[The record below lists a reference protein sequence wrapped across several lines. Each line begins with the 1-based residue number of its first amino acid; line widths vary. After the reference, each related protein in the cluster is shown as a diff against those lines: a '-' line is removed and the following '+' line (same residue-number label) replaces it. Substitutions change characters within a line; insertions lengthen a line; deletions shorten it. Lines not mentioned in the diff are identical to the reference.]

1 MMDETKMT
9 DEIIMAYADGELPD
23 AEARKVE
30 QAALAD
36 PALREKIRLFTETAK
51 QLKAA
56 AAELPPVPDALAH
69 KISAMLE
76 GDAARSDHPEPEN
89 VVSFPRRSW
98 VSQWP
103 AALAASI
110 TLAIGVAAG
119 AALGPFGAPEINPPF
134 GLAALA
140 DPEIGV
146 TLSSAASGSSAVLGS
161 GATLNVIASFVDADN
176 TLCREFD
183 YEAVDGPSIV
193 SVACRVNDGWRP
205 KIAIAAG
212 HDQAGTFAPASSL
225 EALETWLSTSGF
237 GDPLD
242 PENEKQRLADLD

>member
-9 DEIIMAYADGELPD
+9 DELIMAYADGQLPD

-36 PALREKIRLFTETAK
+36 PALQEKIRLFAETAR
-51 QLKAA
+51 QLKTA
-56 AAELPPVPDALAH
+56 AAELPPVPDALGQ

-76 GDAARSDHPEPEN
+76 KDAERVDQAEQDN
-89 VVSFPRRSW
+89 VVQLPRRSW
-98 VSQWP
+98 TGQWP

-119 AALGPFGAPEINPPF
+119 LALGPFGAPQTAPPF

-140 DPEIGV
+140 DPEISV
-146 TLSSAASGSSAVLGS
+146 SLSGAASGTSSVLGS
-161 GATLNVIASFVDADN
+161 GATLNVIASFVDADD

-183 YEAVDGPSIV
+183 YEAADGPSIV
-193 SVACRVNDGWRP
+193 SVACRVNDTWRP
-205 KIAIAAG
+205 KIAIAAS
-212 HDQAGTFAPASSL
+212 HEQAGTFAPASSL
-225 EALETWLSTSGF
+225 DALETWLSTSGF

-242 PENEKQRLADLD
+242 PAIEKQRLADLD

>member
-9 DEIIMAYADGELPD
+9 DELIMAYADGQLPD

-30 QAALAD
+30 RAALAD
-36 PALREKIRLFTETAK
+36 PALQEKIRLFTDTAR

-56 AAELPPVPDALAH
+56 AAELPPVPDALAQT
-69 KISAMLE
+69 ISSILE
-76 GDAARSDHPEPEN
+76 KDAERSDHVEQDN
-89 VVSFPRRSW
+89 VVQLPQQRW
-98 VSQWP
+98 ANQWP

-119 AALGPFGAPEINPPF
+119 AALGPFGGPQTEPPF

-140 DPEIGV
+140 DPEIAV
-146 TLSSAASGSSAVLGS
+146 TLSGAASGSSSVLGS

-183 YEAVDGPSIV
+183 YEAANGPSIV
-193 SVACRVNDGWRP
+193 SVACRVNDTWRP
-205 KIAIAAG
+205 KIAIAAS
-212 HDQAGTFAPASSL
+212 HDLAGTFAPASSL

-237 GDPLD
+237 GDALD
-242 PENEKQRLADLD
+242 PATEKQRLADVD